1 MPNVTGVKMLT
12 TYAKL
17 EIGDVPSDERII
29 KSMPKVRTYSPMMKK
44 TYLRNNFVI
53 VIDFVPFYALL
64 STKLVIKIQSTNKN
78 FMTNAYKRVTK
89 IGLKACKFAK
99 AFINLQKHG
108 QNNNQ
113 KYGLPS
119 VCYGC

>member
-1 MPNVTGVKMLT
+1 MMIFTQNVAMPNVTGVKMLT

-78 FMTNAYKRVTK
+78 FMTNA
-89 IGLKACKFAK
+89 
-99 AFINLQKHG
+99 
-108 QNNNQ
+108 
-113 KYGLPS
+113 
-119 VCYGC
+119 